1 MSTILLPTVGV
12 WPLGTEFHKVTVN
25 HTQSDSQSV
34 QKLNTVRIQ
43 KHPTRFS
50 EFWLP
55 VLYALSFF
63 CLEKKKKKKNK
74 WSLLTYRVCNYLRAV
89 DRYRT

>member
-1 MSTILLPTVGV
+1 MATILLPTVGV
-12 WPLGTEFHKVTVN
+12 WPLGTEFHKVTGN

-34 QKLNTVRIQ
+34 QKLNTVKIQ

-55 VLYALSFF
+55 VL
-63 CLEKKKKKKNK
+63 
-74 WSLLTYRVCNYLRAV
+74 
-89 DRYRT
+89 